1 MKKLVLI
8 LGLVFTTMVSQAQ
21 DATGVDVTVIIE
33 NVLSNEGKIVGSI
46 HTQETFMKGPG
57 IQNTA
62 IEALTGEQRITFN
75 NVTPGTFALIFL
87 HDKNENNRMDFDA
100 NGMPKES
107 FATSGDMVY
116 GPPSFE
122 ASKFEVADTDLEVRI
137 RF

>member
-1 MKKLVLI
+1 MKTVALI
-8 LGLVFTTMVSQAQ
+8 LGLVFTTMVLQAQ
-21 DATGVDVTVIIE
+21 DTTGVDVTVIIE
-33 NVLSNEGKIVGSI
+33 NVLSDEGKLVGSI

-62 IEALTGEQRITFN
+62 IDAVAGEQKVTFK
-75 NVTPGTFALIFL
+75 NVAPGTFALLFL
-87 HDKNENNRMDFDA
+87 HDKNENNRMDFEA

>member
-1 MKKLVLI
+1 MKTVGFI

-21 DATGVDVTVIIE
+21 DSTGVDITVIIE
-33 NVLSNEGKIVGSI
+33 NVLSDEGQVVGSL

-57 IQNTA
+57 IQNTVVDA
-62 IEALTGEQRITFN
+62 VTGEQRITFN
-75 NVTPGTFALIFL
+75 NVAPGTFAVLFL
-87 HDKNENNRMDFDA
+87 HDKNENNRMDFDT

-122 ASKFEVADTDLEVRI
+122 ASKFEVAETDLELRI

>member
-1 MKKLVLI
+1 MKTVALI
-8 LGLVFTTMVSQAQ
+8 LGLVFTTTVLQAQ

-33 NVLSNEGKIVGSI
+33 NVLSDEGKVVGSL
-46 HTQETFMKGPG
+46 HTQETFMKGAG
-57 IQNTA
+57 IQNA
-62 IEALTGEQRITFN
+62 VIDAVEGEQSITFK
-75 NVTPGTFALIFL
+75 NVAPGTFALLFL
-87 HDKNENNRMDFDA
+87 HDKNENSRMDFEA